1 MTATSTLANY
11 IVSAKLEDFPDEVV
25 LQAKHLIQDATGC
38 ALGGAQPASM
48 ALAESTKASGKT
60 LITAIALAHEIA
72 SRIGMSLGGH
82 REEAGHPLRSYGFG
96 CCIFGAAA
104 GAGKILGFDA
114 EKMGNAF
121 GIAGNF
127 APLPGQVK

>member
-72 SRIGMSLGGH
+72 SRIGMSLGEVMGLVAAFLGLQLVPV
-82 REEAGHPLRSYGFG
+82 RSWDSTPKRWVTPL
-96 CCIFGAAA
+96 A
-104 GAGKILGFDA
+104 
-114 EKMGNAF
+114 
-121 GIAGNF
+121 
-127 APLPGQVK
+127 